1 MEKKNVSDLEKLELL
16 LTKKFGN
23 RFSIDVSSLLN
34 GGMSATLDFR
44 RFYITFE
51 ENKYLLVSTFQESRE
66 LLDELLPFLIEVMG
80 NEHPI
85 CSYDLQQ
92 EIDVMPT
99 IEWDVVAP
107 EDRIRD
113 LVKNKGFLDGTKILN
128 LKLYN
133 DKKESDYLD
142 IKKRS
147 REYNNN

>member
-34 GGMSATLDFR
+34 GGMEALLDFR

-51 ENKYLLVSTFQESRE
+51 ENKYLLVSTFLKSRE
-66 LLDELLPFLIEVMG
+66 LLDELLPVLIEVMG
-80 NEHPI
+80 NQQPI

-92 EIDVMPT
+92 EADAFPT
-99 IEWDVVAP
+99 IEWDVVDP
-107 EDRIRD
+107 DNRIRD
-113 LVKNKGFLDGTKILN
+113 LVNNRGFLDGTKILN

-133 DKKESDYLD
+133 GKKESDYLD
-142 IKKRS
+142 IKKGS
-147 REYNNN
+147 RGYNN